1 MPAALVTE
9 RMGQVRQICREYR
22 VERLYLFGSAA
33 NGEMRPDSDLDF
45 LVEFQEGAQEHFS
58 PGLLGSPLLGMGAKL
73 DGLFDREVD
82 LVEPRLIADPGFLQ
96 EIEETKELIY
106 EFGNPSLKRPPLRPP
121 RPRQAK
127 EKTSNRRIRNCLSAL
142 YQSAQAV
149 RRFAE
154 GKTGEEYLADRMLRS
169 AIERETIIICEA
181 MRELDRTDPEIT
193 ARFTGYRDIIRFG
206 AFLVHRYMDI
216 DDEKVW
222 GFAEDDIPVLATEAE
237 GLLNEV
243 GWPPD
248 REASD

>member
-1 MPAALVTE
+1 MAAALVTE
-9 RMGQVRQICREYR
+9 RMGQIRQICREYR

-82 LVEPRLIADPGFLQ
+82 LVESRLIADPGFLQ

-106 EFGNPSLKRPPLRPP
+106 EFGDTSLKRSPRPP
-121 RPRQAK
+121 RSRLAK

-142 YQSAQAV
+142 YQAAQAV
-149 RRFAE
+149 HRFAK

-206 AFLVHRYMDI
+206 AFLVRPYMAI
-216 DDEKVW
+216 EDEKVW
-222 GFAEDDIPVLATEAE
+222 GFAKDDIPVLATEAE
-237 GLLNEV
+237 ELLNEM
-243 GWPPD
+243 GWPSYM
-248 REASD
+248 EASD

>member
-1 MPAALVTE
+1 MAAALVTE
-9 RMGQVRQICREYR
+9 RMGQIHQICREYW

-33 NGEMRPDSDLDF
+33 NGEMRPDSDVDF
-45 LVEFQEGAQEHFS
+45 LVEFQEGAQEHFG

-106 EFGNPSLKRPPLRPP
+106 EFGDPSLKRSPRPP
-121 RPRQAK
+121 RSRLAK
-127 EKTSNRRIRNCLSAL
+127 EKTLNRRIRNYLSDI
-142 YQSAQAV
+142 YQAAQAV
-149 RRFAE
+149 HRFAE
-154 GKTGEEYLADRMLRS
+154 GKTEEDYLADRMLRS
-169 AIERETIIICEA
+169 AIEREMTIICEA

-193 ARFTGYRDIIRFG
+193 ARFTGYRDIIRFRT
-206 AFLVHRYMDI
+206 FLVHLYMDI

-222 GFAEDDIPVLATEAE
+222 GFAKDDIPVLAAEAE
-237 GLLNEV
+237 DLLNEM

-248 REASD
+248 RGASD